1 MILSTTFAKLKEFG
15 ACESGYKKLAT
26 NLGGITKYG
35 KNKPIDLLTILDSNG
50 IEDCI
55 WALRAAIEPDR
66 EKIARLFACDCAE
79 SVLPIF
85 ESEKPDDLRPRKAI
99 QTARDYAVGLATQ
112 EQLDAARAAAW
123 AAAWDAAGAAA
134 WDAAWD
140 AAGDAAGDAA
150 WDAARAALKPTLEHL
165 QKSALA
171 LVERMIDAKSLTSE
185 SEGVK

>member
-50 IEDCI
+50 IQDCI

-85 ESEKPDDLRPRKAI
+85 ESEKPDDPRPRKAI

-112 EQLDAARAAAW
+112 EQVDAARAAAW
-123 AAAWDAAGAAA
+123 AAAWDAARGAAR
-134 WDAAWD
+134 DAELM
-140 AAGDAAGDAA
+140 AAIAVCDGLNVDQKHVDHIKARWRVWQKGYALLCDVNGVLYVYAA
-150 WDAARAALKPTLEHL
+150 EN
-165 QKSALA
+165 
-171 LVERMIDAKSLTSE
+171 AK
-185 SEGVK
+185 